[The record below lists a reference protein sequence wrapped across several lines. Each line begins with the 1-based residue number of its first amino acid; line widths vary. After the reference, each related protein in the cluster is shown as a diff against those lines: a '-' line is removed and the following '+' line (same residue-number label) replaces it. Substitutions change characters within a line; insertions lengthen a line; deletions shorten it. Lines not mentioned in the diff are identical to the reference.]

1 MKFLSTTLLVLS
13 ASSAFCF
20 QASPINVPS
29 TSLQSS
35 TKLYMADEKRRV
47 VVTGLGVIS
56 GCGTNPDD
64 FFQACLEGKSSLGK
78 VQRFDASAYP
88 CQIASEV
95 HDFNPEDY
103 FLNPKN
109 VKSNDRFTH
118 FAVASAR
125 MALKDAGL
133 GDTPETLQ
141 NADRVGVMVGTA
153 FGGAETFEQETL
165 KLAKKPERPK
175 VSTFDLSFPR

>member
-1 MKFLSTTLLVLS
+1 MT
-13 ASSAFCF
+13 A
-20 QASPINVPS
+20 
-29 TSLQSS
+29 
-35 TKLYMADEKRRV
+35 EKRRV

-56 GCGTNPDD
+56 GCGSNPDD

-95 HDFNPEDY
+95 LDFNPEDY
-103 FLNPKN
+103 FINPKN
-109 VKSNDRFTH
+109 VRSNDRFTH

-141 NADRVGVMVGTA
+141 NPERVGVMVGTA

-165 KLAKKPERPK
+165 KLAKKPDRPK
-175 VSTFDLSFPR
+175 VSISIRNQLRPIVWLLVTHLTLYLGFALYNSGFIG